1 MRHAETC
8 HAKAQGRGTC
18 MDLYSKLALIP
29 RLLGCVL
36 FLSFIPTFATASPF
50 INLNPDPEL
59 ASLQPVTS
67 TQATATQAKAQAE
80 PANESLPAL
89 VLNFVP
95 ETTGDA
101 KLHFTDVWE
110 RMRAGF
116 AMPPLNTKEVAQSEA
131 WYAARPELVTNIFQ
145 RSRYYLFHI
154 VEEIE
159 KRNMPMELALLPFIE
174 SGYDPFALSSAQAS
188 GLWQFIP
195 ATGNRYKLQQNDN
208 FDARRD
214 IIASTTAA
222 LDYLEAL
229 HAQFGD
235 WHLALAAYNWGENQV
250 ERALERNRVR
260 GLGADFASLS
270 LPSETRSYVPKLM
283 AVKQIVMSPESFRV
297 ALPTTPNLR
306 YFSTVARST
315 IVDLAQ
321 AARLADMK
329 LEEFKA
335 LNPAHNNG
343 AMTVS
348 ASTPLLVPTDR
359 AQSFGERLD
368 AYLLQEEQRRKT
380 QPGKSS
386 GHAGQTKRKP
396 CC

>member
-1 MRHAETC
+1 
-8 HAKAQGRGTC
+8 
-18 MDLYSKLALIP
+18 
-29 RLLGCVL
+29 
-36 FLSFIPTFATASPF
+36 
-50 INLNPDPEL
+50 
-59 ASLQPVTS
+59 
-67 TQATATQAKAQAE
+67 
-80 PANESLPAL
+80 
-89 VLNFVP
+89 
-95 ETTGDA
+95 
-101 KLHFTDVWE
+101 
-110 RMRAGF
+110 
-116 AMPPLNTKEVAQSEA
+116 
-131 WYAARPELVTNIFQ
+131 
-145 RSRYYLFHI
+145 
-154 VEEIE
+154 
-159 KRNMPMELALLPFIE
+159 
-174 SGYDPFALSSAQAS
+174 
-188 GLWQFIP
+188 
-195 ATGNRYKLQQNDN
+195 
-208 FDARRD
+208 
-214 IIASTTAA
+214 
-222 LDYLEAL
+222 
-229 HAQFGD
+229 
-235 WHLALAAYNWGENQV
+235 
-250 ERALERNRVR
+250 
-260 GLGADFASLS
+260 
-270 LPSETRSYVPKLM
+270 M